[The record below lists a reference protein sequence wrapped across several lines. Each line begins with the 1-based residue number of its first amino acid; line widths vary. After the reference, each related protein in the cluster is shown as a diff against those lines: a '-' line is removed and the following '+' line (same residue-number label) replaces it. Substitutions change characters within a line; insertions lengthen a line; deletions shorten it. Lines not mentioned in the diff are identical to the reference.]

1 MLPAV
6 HALIKELETEARTT
20 RRVLERV
27 PADRFDWRPHPKSMT
42 AGQLARHIATVPGS
56 IARVMALDGL
66 DLSTR
71 PVEYPPAESTAALL
85 DALDA
90 SVEAARDLLASLDE
104 ARAFATWRLT
114 FGDHEVFALPRVV
127 AFRTMALNHWYHHRG
142 ELVVYLRLLEVP
154 VPVVYGRSA
163 DENPFASLVA

>member
-142 ELVVYLRLLEVP
+142 ELVVYLRLLEV
-154 VPVVYGRSA
+154 
-163 DENPFASLVA
+163 

>member
-6 HALIKELETEARTT
+6 YTVMKELEAEAGTT

-27 PADRFDWRPHPKSMT
+27 PADRFDWSPHPKSMT
-42 AGQLARHIATVPGS
+42 AGQLARHIATIPGS
-56 IARVMALDGL
+56 IARAMALDGL

-71 PVEYPPAESTAALL
+71 PVEYPPAESPAALL

-90 SVEAARDLLASLDE
+90 SVQAARDLLSGLDDE
-104 ARAFATWRLT
+104 RANAIWRLT
-114 FGDHEVFALPRVV
+114 FGEHEVFALPRLV

-142 ELVVYLRLLEVP
+142 EMVVYLRLLDVP

-163 DENPFASLVA
+163 DENPFA